1 MLLAA
6 NEKEGTLSVIDPQ
19 RGLAIARIAEG
30 GFAGHE
36 VASSPDGRFAFVP
49 IYGDANAG
57 TPGTDGRE
65 VVKIDLGSN
74 QVVGRYTFDHGVRP
88 HAVAFNR
95 HDKLLYVTTELDH
108 TVSIIDPKTMSLV
121 GDIPTGQSLSH
132 MLVISHDGRFGYTA
146 NIQSGSVSVL
156 DLETRKLLDIV
167 PVSARIQRIALS
179 ADDGTIFTADQTTPR
194 VAVIDTATRKVV
206 SWIPLPAI
214 AMGVTTTAD
223 GRWLLAAIEPTSQLA
238 VIDLKTNQVAR
249 TITLP
254 GSPHETV
261 LSMDGKMAYV
271 SCSVAG
277 EVWSIRTKDWAVRKS
292 ISSGP
297 FVDGL
302 AWAQRA
308 AN

>member
-1 MLLAA
+1 MVSLDMRWPPHPTAA
-6 NEKEGTLSVIDPQ
+6 
-19 RGLAIARIAEG
+19 
-30 GFAGHE
+30 
-36 VASSPDGRFAFVP
+36 SPLCRSMAMR
-49 IYGDANAG
+49 NAG

-214 AMGVTTTAD
+214 AMGRD
-223 GRWLLAAIEPTSQLA
+223 YDR
-238 VIDLKTNQVAR
+238 
-249 TITLP
+249 
-254 GSPHETV
+254 
-261 LSMDGKMAYV
+261 
-271 SCSVAG
+271 
-277 EVWSIRTKDWAVRKS
+277 
-292 ISSGP
+292 
-297 FVDGL
+297 
-302 AWAQRA
+302 
-308 AN
+308 